1 MRMWLPATEVVVCG
15 APGRGSSKTFPG
27 KGGGWPKQFRQRPR
41 G

>member
-1 MRMWLPATEVVVCG
+1 MRMWLPATEVCG
-15 APGRGSSKTFPG
+15 LRCPWTGSSKTFPG